1 MKPGV
6 SMLLLKIRASIN
18 PDKLPEFE
26 LAMDQY
32 IKEDSSVGVEAVY
45 EQIDDKKIICILGTW
60 KSREDVSTYLESE
73 RHQYLMGALTVLGNV
88 TSAEIFHVEHMENVT
103 H

>member
-32 IKEDSSVGVEAVY
+32 INEDPSVGVESVY
-45 EQIDDKKIICILGTW
+45 ERIDDKKIICILSAW
-60 KSREDVSTYLESE
+60 KSREELSTYLESE
-73 RHQYLMGALTVLGNV
+73 RHQYLMVALTVLGKI
-88 TSAEIFHVEHMENVT
+88 TSSEIYHVEHQENVT
-103 H
+103 